1 MNGAPLRVWGLQLP
15 RQAKGRW
22 LFSTRMTVPAELQA
36 AIGNRYELKRELG
49 RGGMATVYLAQD
61 RTNSRHVAIKILD
74 RAQRSGAA
82 EAERF
87 FREIK
92 IAANLVH
99 PGIVPLFDSGECGG
113 ALYYVMPVLD
123 SDTLGQRLQRQGPL
137 DVDEAVRIAVSI
149 ARALDY
155 AHRQGVVHRD
165 IKPSNIFLHEGEPTL
180 SDFGVARSGADLADA
195 RTTLPGL
202 AVGTPHYMSPEQA
215 AGESNIDGRSDQYNL
230 ACVLYEML
238 SGEPPFSGTNTTQVI
253 MRRFV
258 EAPPPIRRHRPSVS
272 PAIEAALLRALAR
285 DPNERF
291 PTAGDFAAAL
301 SARTIS
307 TASSATESTCAVA
320 VLPFVTVG
328 GDADTEYLSDGLTD
342 ELISALARVEGL
354 HVASRTSVFGYKG
367 RSQDVRRIAMDL
379 GVDCVIE
386 GSVRQLGRRLRV
398 TARLTNATD
407 GRLQRSLRYDRDADD
422 LFALEDELAAEIVT
436 ALSPT
441 LLPTSAHVAA
451 PRYTDNAEAYR
462 HYLRGRFAWN
472 KRTFEDT
479 VEAIKHF
486 EAAIAEDPTYA
497 LAYSGLA
504 DAHALQLDYRNV
516 AVAEGMANAKKY
528 ARKALELDDGLAEA
542 HASLGWVL
550 FIHDWKVHESI
561 EHFERAVTLSPA
573 YPTTHQWYSFP
584 LVVLGQFDRAL
595 VEAQQAVDLD
605 PSSVSARRSRGGV
618 AYYARRYEDSLVHF
632 DRAAAM
638 NPISEETHRGLGLS
652 YLQLGEYKK
661 AEQAFREG
669 LLYTPQSAYSLA
681 GLAGALHKQGRSDEA
696 LALLRELEKRAATE
710 YVSSAGFVM
719 LHAMLGNVD
728 EAIDWLE
735 KARDER
741 RGFVVYLGVNPTLD
755 PLRQSPRF
763 KALQAELN
771 LTRAAVPA

>member
-1 MNGAPLRVWGLQLP
+1 
-15 RQAKGRW
+15 
-22 LFSTRMTVPAELQA
+22 MTVPAELQA
-36 AIGNRYELKRELG
+36 AIGNRYELERELG
-49 RGGMATVYLAQD
+49 RGGMATVYLAHD
-61 RTNSRHVAIKILD
+61 RTNARRVAIKILD
-74 RAQRSGAA
+74 RTQRSGPV

-123 SDTLGQRLQRQGPL
+123 SDTLGARLQSEGLL

-180 SDFGVARSGADLADA
+180 SDFGVARAGALLGFDA
-195 RTTLPGL
+195 GMTTPGL
-202 AVGTPHYMSPEQA
+202 AIGTPHYMSPEQA
-215 AGESNIDGRSDQYNL
+215 AGESNIDGRSDQYSL

-238 SGEPPFSGTNTTQVI
+238 SGQPPFSGTNSSQII
-253 MRRFV
+253 MRRFI
-258 EAPPPIRRHRPSVS
+258 ETPTPIRRIRPSVS
-272 PAIEAALLRALAR
+272 PAVEAALNRALSK

-291 PTAGDFAAAL
+291 PTAADFAAAL
-301 SARTIS
+301 STRTS
-307 TASSATESTCAVA
+307 TGSWSPMESACAVA

-354 HVASRTSVFGYKG
+354 RVASRTSVFTYKG
-367 RSQDVRRIAMDL
+367 RAQDIRRIAMDL
-379 GVDCVIE
+379 GVECVIE
-386 GSVRQLGRRLRV
+386 GSVRQIGRRLRV
-398 TARLTNATD
+398 TARLTNASD

-422 LFALEDELAAEIVT
+422 LLALEDELAAEIVT

-441 LLPTSAHVAA
+441 LLPTSVHVAA
-451 PRYTDNAEAYR
+451 PRYTENANAYR

-479 VEAIKHF
+479 AEAIKHF

-528 ARKALELDDGLAEA
+528 AIKALELDDGLAEA

-550 FIHDWKVHESI
+550 FIHDWKWQESI
-561 EHFERAVTLSPA
+561 EHFERAVTLSPGYA
-573 YPTTHQWYSFP
+573 PAHQWYSFP

-595 VEAQQAVDLD
+595 VEVQHAVDLD

-618 AYYARRYEDSLVHF
+618 AYYARRYEDSIVHL

-638 NPISEETHRGLGLS
+638 NPISEETHRGLGFS
-652 YLQLGEYKK
+652 YLHMGELKK

-669 LLYTPQSAYSLA
+669 LLYTPKAAYSSA
-681 GLAGALHKQGRSDEA
+681 GLSGALHRQGRSDEA
-696 LALLRELEKRAATE
+696 QAILRELERRSESE
-710 YVSSAGFVM
+710 YVSSAAFVM
-719 LHAMLGNVD
+719 LHALLGNVE
-728 EAIDWLE
+728 EAVDWLE
-735 KARDER
+735 KARGER
-741 RGFVVYLGVNPTLD
+741 RGFVAYIAVNPTLD
-755 PLRQSPRF
+755 SLRASSRFNSMLRELNLVAAKHVALSGQLPGQSPRND
-763 KALQAELN
+763 L
-771 LTRAAVPA
+771 

>member
-1 MNGAPLRVWGLQLP
+1 M
-15 RQAKGRW
+15 
-22 LFSTRMTVPAELQA
+22 SVPAELQA

-49 RGGMATVYLAQD
+49 RGGMATVYLAED
-61 RTNSRHVAIKILD
+61 RTNDRHVAIKILD
-74 RAQRSGAA
+74 PGQRSGAT

-123 SDTLGQRLQRQGPL
+123 SDTLGERLQRQGPL
-137 DVDEAVRIAVSI
+137 DVDQAVRIAASI

-180 SDFGVARSGADLADA
+180 SDFGVARLGTNLDADA
-195 RTTLPGL
+195 RTTTPGL
-202 AVGTPHYMSPEQA
+202 AVGTPYYMSPEQA
-215 AGESNIDGRSDQYNL
+215 AGDSDIDGRSDQYSL

-238 SGEPPFSGTNTTQVI
+238 AGEPPFAGANPSQVM
-253 MRRFV
+253 MRRFI
-258 EAPPPIRRHRPSVS
+258 ETPLPIRRHRPSVS
-272 PAIEAALLRALAR
+272 PALEAALSRALAR

-307 TASSATESTCAVA
+307 TASSPTESACTVA

-354 HVASRTSVFGYKG
+354 SVASRTSVFGYKG
-367 RSQDVRRIAMDL
+367 KAQDVRRIAMDL

-407 GRLQRSLRYDRDADD
+407 GRLERSLRYDRDADD

-441 LLPTSAHVAA
+441 LLPTSVHVAA
-451 PRYTDNAEAYR
+451 PRYTENAAAYR

-528 ARKALELDDGLAEA
+528 ARKALALDERLAEA

-550 FIHDWKVHESI
+550 FIYDWDFQQSI
-561 EHFERAVTLSPA
+561 AHFERAVALSPG
-573 YPTTHQWYSFP
+573 YPTSHQWYSFP
-584 LVVLGQFDRAL
+584 LVVSGQFDRAL

-638 NPISEETHRGLGLS
+638 NPISEETHRGRGLS
-652 YLQLGEYKK
+652 YLQLGEFKK

-669 LLYTPQSAYSLA
+669 LLYTPQAAYSLA
-681 GLAGALHKQGRSDEA
+681 GLAGALHKQGRGGEA
-696 LALLRELEKRAATE
+696 LALRHELEKRARTE
-710 YVSSAGFVM
+710 YVSSAAFVM
-719 LHAMLGNVD
+719 LHALLGNVD
-728 EAIDWLE
+728 EAIDWLH

-741 RGFVVYLGVNPTLD
+741 RGFVVYIGVNPTLD
-755 PLRQSPRF
+755 SLRQSPRF
-763 KALQAELN
+763 NQLLTELN
-771 LTRAAVPA
+771 LTRVSRLT